1 MELELA
7 GQAILKNLNVRAE
20 HHGDERVLG
29 VDLRIVLSTNLDA
42 LANFSPSLKSLL
54 YADADDEQKRTLRIP
69 IMKPIGLTVEVEN
82 HCVHIADQSYDGA
95 SLSRFE
101 ITPELD
107 GKVVV
112 AFTASL
118 SDVSPD
124 VLPSLAAL
132 YLDEKVNVDVEPL
145 QGNLDLGGEAA

>member
-20 HHGDERVLG
+20 HHGEERVLG
-29 VDLRIVLSTNLDA
+29 VDLRIVLSTDLDA
-42 LANFSPSLKSLL
+42 LANFSPALKALL
-54 YADADDEQKRTLRIP
+54 YADADDANKRTLRIP
-69 IMKPIGLTVEVEN
+69 SLKPLGISTEFEN

-107 GKVVV
+107 GKVLV

-118 SDVSPD
+118 SDISPD
-124 VLPSLAAL
+124 VLPDLAAL
-132 YLDEKVNVDVEPL
+132 YLDEKVNVDIEPL
-145 QGNLDLGGEAA
+145 QGKLDLGAAA